1 MKWLIFLLPISIFAN
16 NLIKQIYIKGKEF
29 NYGYTLVAIA
39 YVESRLGKY
48 MINLQDPSCGLFHVM
63 PSTLSTN
70 KWKQSRICEALIK
83 DNDFSISVALKR
95 LKYFENYW
103 KNKGYRGTKL
113 WRRTVNSYN
122 SGFGNNPKYVQKVIN
137 AVKKFRYIIK
147 DY

>member
-1 MKWLIFLLPISIFAN
+1 MKWLMFLLPISIFAN
-16 NLIKQIYIKGKEF
+16 DLIQQIYNKGKEF

-63 PSTLSTN
+63 PSTLSHS

-83 DNDFSISVALKR
+83 DTDFSITVALKR

-103 KNKGYRGTKL
+103 KGRGYRGARL

-122 SGFGNNPKYVQKVIN
+122 SGFGNNPKYVNSIIHAIN
-137 AVKKFRYIIK
+137 RLKPKIK
-147 DY
+147 DK